1 MGGSAAAQCGRS
13 HARRKDE
20 WRERVGAGV
29 GFAAAAVGRLW
40 RQHYLAVAKPGSAW
54 LSPQQREQVAA
65 EAAAAYKAVLLP
77 QQQQPLPALLVRA
90 GSVCR
95 CSRCSRCSRCRRS
108 RRESFGNLVR

>member
-20 WRERVGAGV
+20 WRERERVGAGV

-40 RQHYLAVAKPGSAW
+40 RQHYLAVAKPGKAW

-90 GSVCR
+90 
-95 CSRCSRCSRCRRS
+95 SRLCLQVQQMQQVPPC
-108 RRESFGNLVR
+108 

>member
-40 RQHYLAVAKPGSAW
+40 RQHYLAVAKPGRQPGSARSSGSSQHCD
-54 LSPQQREQVAA
+54 LA
-65 EAAAAYKAVLLP
+65 
-77 QQQQPLPALLVRA
+77 LVR
-90 GSVCR
+90 
-95 CSRCSRCSRCRRS
+95 
-108 RRESFGNLVR
+108 